1 MSKISKRRF
10 EQGLPVAALALTL
23 IVFGCNTD
31 RMTTA
36 SIPVEYRERHPIHL
50 TEGEQAIQ
58 LLIGTGRGD
67 LTGPQRAQVISMAR
81 SWNRE
86 GTGVIVIEVPTG
98 TPNARAAKYASREAQ
113 ALLRAS
119 GVPARGITTR
129 TYASPSPEALG
140 PLRISYARII
150 AQAGP
155 CGDWPE
161 DLGVAPYPSLTPVP
175 PSIDNRPYWNFGCA
189 TQANLAASVANP
201 EDLVQP
207 RAETPPM
214 AARRQTVLEKYRKGE
229 NPSGQ
234 YDTKDAKASEVGK

>member
-36 SIPVEYRERHPIHL
+36 SIPVEYRERHPIQL

-67 LTGPQRAQVISMAR
+67 LTGPQRAQVVSMAR

-86 GTGVIVIEVPTG
+86 GTGVLVIEVPTG
-98 TPNARAAKYASREAQ
+98 TPNARAAKYAGREAQ

-129 TYASPSPEALG
+129 TYGSPSPEALG

-161 DLGVAPYPSLTPVP
+161 DLGVAPFPSLAPMP
-175 PSIDNRPYWNFGCA
+175 ASIDNRP
-189 TQANLAASVANP
+189 
-201 EDLVQP
+201 
-207 RAETPPM
+207 
-214 AARRQTVLEKYRKGE
+214 
-229 NPSGQ
+229 
-234 YDTKDAKASEVGK
+234 